1 MFSAQKTA
9 NLGWFPR
16 FGLGFGPILAPSQS
30 SAIRCL
36 NVLEEYR
43 IMFICSFQR
52 QKPSPPLNSRDA
64 SKRDLLTGFMRPSP
78 SLGHLAG
85 RPGYGAFSVG
95 VSQLADTVAYISD
108 QEEHHRTKSF
118 REEYV
123 GFLRKHGYPDHLL
136 TASFTPALRDGADL
150 KS

>member
-16 FGLGFGPILAPSQS
+16 FELGSGRILGPSHS

-36 NVLEEYR
+36 NVLEV
-43 IMFICSFQR
+43 SDHVHLLL
-52 QKPSPPLNSRDA
+52 SA
-64 SKRDLLTGFMRPSP
+64 SKTFSTAE
-78 SLGHLAG
+78 LARRLKAG
-85 RPGYGAFSVG
+85 SSYWIHETFPELRAFGWQAGYGAFSVG
-95 VSQLADTVAYISD
+95 VSQLADTVAYISG

-136 TASFTPALRDGADL
+136 TAPFTPTLRDGADL

>member
-36 NVLEEYR
+36 NALEEYR

-52 QKPSPPLNSRDA
+52 QKTSPPLNSRDD
-64 SKRDLLTGFMRPSP
+64 SRRDPLTGFMRPSP
-78 SLGHLAG
+78 SFSLRNLAG
-85 RPGYGAFSVG
+85 RPVMVLSVLAF
-95 VSQLADTVAYISD
+95 LN
-108 QEEHHRTKSF
+108 
-118 REEYV
+118 
-123 GFLRKHGYPDHLL
+123 
-136 TASFTPALRDGADL
+136 
-150 KS
+150 